1 MLHHLREVVEMM
13 KFFEEDLVLAIDPI
27 GCECEKCAN
36 GEHVAFDKAP
46 AKHLKRLVN
55 EELANN
61 TGYRTIE
68 EVLDAICSFDTY
80 SEKYYAVTRFLV
92 SNDKEMKDNIERYE
106 RKRQIGRFSPMTQE
120 EYDIQAET
128 ALDEFSCAEY
138 Y

>member
-1 MLHHLREVVEMM
+1 MM

-27 GCECEKCAN
+27 GCECEKCAK

-46 AKHLKRLVN
+46 AKHLTRLVN

-68 EVLDAICSFDTY
+68 EVLDAIRSFEMY
-80 SEKYYAVTRFLV
+80 SERYCAVTRFLV

-106 RKRQIGRFSPMTQE
+106 RKRQIGRFRPMTQE
-120 EYDIQAET
+120 EYDMQAEA
-128 ALDEFSCAEY
+128 ALDELSCSEY